1 MTFKKKQYEHQL
13 EILVKHP
20 DWFCNDKGNGVFG
33 KHRYPFVL
41 QDGLNNLYK
50 DLRSDDVA
58 DPMNVRQYFK
68 KNGIS
73 WWNGEVPTNH
83 LCSSQIACLNH
94 LFPLRYEK
102 EAVMA
107 IANAVAGD
115 VPFDDVLEV
124 GGDDFLPGY
133 ISFEVVSSKDYLNE
147 AKGGGLTRGSQC
159 TSIDA
164 VIIAKRKKEIV
175 LLPIEWKFVEKYDRE
190 DKSQNDDETAHG
202 DERIRRYFT
211 SGLVEKSAQLKNV
224 DDPHGSIYFQ
234 EPYYQLMRQTLWAE
248 QVLEH
253 DDTVVKGAEDY
264 IHVHVVPKE
273 NINLLNRRY
282 KADWDNRHGMVANWK
297 AMLNNPEKY
306 LCIDPKDLFAG
317 LRSDKNL
324 ADRYSGLLQYLEARY
339 W

>member
-1 MTFKKKQYEHQL
+1 
-13 EILVKHP
+13 
-20 DWFCNDKGNGVFG
+20 
-33 KHRYPFVL
+33 
-41 QDGLNNLYK
+41 
-50 DLRSDDVA
+50 
-58 DPMNVRQYFK
+58 
-68 KNGIS
+68 
-73 WWNGEVPTNH
+73 
-83 LCSSQIACLNH
+83 
-94 LFPLRYEK
+94 
-102 EAVMA
+102 MA

-175 LLPIEWKFVEKYDRE
+175 LLPIEWKFVEK
-190 DKSQNDDETAHG
+190 
-202 DERIRRYFT
+202 
-211 SGLVEKSAQLKNV
+211 SAQLKNV

-273 NINLLNRRY
+273 NINLLNRKY